1 MMQKHDVNGWDI
13 LNKHL
18 KSTPEH
24 EKVFDAI
31 FGSDFD
37 RELLAK
43 GGHLLSVTH
52 AAKLAEGLGM
62 NSRST
67 EEFYNRII
75 TARSNAGCDHHLEEF
90 KACFCELATRNTGSV
105 PCAKIDILWHFQPL
119 HETLHGFMK
128 RVAIA
133 SFSVNCPAGGCAFRV
148 TDCRMTAQLDMPE
161 GSLIIV
167 NGTKPAHPDELALFQ
182 CRNQR
187 LLLGKLNEIDINP
200 DRVKWT
206 APVIQLRYSS
216 LP

>member
-1 MMQKHDVNGWDI
+1 MQKHDVNGWDI
-13 LNKHL
+13 LKKHL

-37 RELLAK
+37 RELLAR
-43 GGHLLSVTH
+43 GGHLLTANH

-62 NSRST
+62 NSRNM

-75 TARSNAGCDHHLEEF
+75 TARCNAGCNHNLEEF
-90 KACFCELATRNTGSV
+90 KECFCEHAARNTGSV

-133 SFSVNCPAGGCAFRV
+133 SFSVNCPPGCCAFRV
-148 TDCRMTAQLDMPE
+148 TRCRMTAQLDIPE
-161 GSLIIV
+161 NSLIIV
-167 NGTKPAHPDELALFQ
+167 NGTKPAHPDELALLQ

-187 LLLGKLNEIDINP
+187 LILGKLSEADINP
-200 DRVKWT
+200 DRIKWT
-206 APVIQLRYSS
+206 APVVQLRYSNLS
-216 LP
+216 